1 MQVINKCLIEKVV
14 KEAKESPRKR
24 MNFNFHKTFDAN
36 VQRML
41 NVMEPDTYVQP
52 HKHEDPDKMEAFLVL
67 QGRVL
72 VVEFDDNGE
81 IVSNCVL
88 SAQDCVF
95 GAEIS
100 PRVWHCI
107 VPLEPDT
114 VVYEVK
120 DGPYSPLN
128 DKNFATWAPKE
139 GTKGCWQY
147 NDELVRRCGIDRVSN
162 SKQKPG

>member
-1 MQVINKCLIEKVV
+1 MQIINKLLIEKVV
-14 KEAKESPRKR
+14 EEAKDSPRKR

-36 VQRML
+36 VQSLL
-41 NVMEPDTYVQP
+41 NVMEPETYIQP
-52 HKHEDPDKMEAFLVL
+52 HKHEDPDKMELFVVL

-81 IVSNCVL
+81 IISNFVL
-88 SAQDCVF
+88 SAPEGVY
-95 GAEIS
+95 GAEIA

-107 VPLEPDT
+107 VALEPAS
-114 VVYEVK
+114 VVFEVK

-139 GTKGCWQY
+139 GSEECRQY
-147 NDELVRRCGIDRVSN
+147 NVELVKRCGV
-162 SKQKPG
+162 K